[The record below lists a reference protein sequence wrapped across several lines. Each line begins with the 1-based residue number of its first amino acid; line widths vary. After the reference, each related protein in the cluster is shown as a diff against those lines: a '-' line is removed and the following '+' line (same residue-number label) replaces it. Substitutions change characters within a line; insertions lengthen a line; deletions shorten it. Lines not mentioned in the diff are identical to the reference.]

1 MFELVRGNIF
11 ESDAEALV
19 NTVNCVGV
27 MGRGIAFQFKKIF
40 PENFKAYEAA
50 CKRGAL
56 RPGQMFV
63 FETGRLTN
71 PKFIINFPTKRHW
84 RGNSRLED
92 IDTGLVELVNVIRN
106 NGIRTIAIPPLGCG
120 LGGLNWNEV
129 RSRIERALAPLS
141 DLNVLLFEP
150 NGTPP
155 INDLTRDKV
164 PPTMTLGRAALIE
177 LMHRYLCGLLD
188 PFVSLLEVHKLMY
201 FMQEAG
207 EALRLRFVKAPF
219 GPYAENLRHVFN
231 QIEGHFITG
240 YNDGGDA
247 PTKAIH
253 LVSGA
258 EKEAKKVLSQSK
270 ESMARFDRVA
280 KLVEGYES
288 PFGLEL
294 LATVHWLLQHERV
307 SSDELID
314 QVYAWNS
321 HKKQFTPQQIRL
333 AENHLKTHDWIT
345 AH

>member
-50 CKRGAL
+50 CKRGDL

-92 IDTGLVELVNVIRN
+92 INTGLVDLVKVIRSK
-106 NGIRTIAIPPLGCG
+106 GIRTIAIPPLGCG

-129 RSRIERALAPLS
+129 RSCIERALAPLP

-150 NGTPP
+150 KGEPP
-155 INDLTRDKV
+155 TNNFAHDQP

-177 LMHRYLCGLLD
+177 LMHRYLCGQLD

-207 EALRLRFVKAPF
+207 EPLRLRFVKAPF

-231 QIEGHFITG
+231 KIEGHFIIG

-247 PTKAIH
+247 PTKALH

-258 EKEAKKVLSQSK
+258 EKEAEKVLAQNK
-270 ESMARFDRVA
+270 ESMTRFDRVA

-321 HKKQFTPQQIRL
+321 HKKQFTPRQIRL

>member
-92 IDTGLVELVNVIRN
+92 IDTGLVDLVNVIRN

-155 INDLTRDKV
+155 TNDLTRDKV

-270 ESMARFDRVA
+270 ESMARFDRVV

-321 HKKQFTPQQIRL
+321 HKKQFTPRQIRL

-345 AH
+345 DH